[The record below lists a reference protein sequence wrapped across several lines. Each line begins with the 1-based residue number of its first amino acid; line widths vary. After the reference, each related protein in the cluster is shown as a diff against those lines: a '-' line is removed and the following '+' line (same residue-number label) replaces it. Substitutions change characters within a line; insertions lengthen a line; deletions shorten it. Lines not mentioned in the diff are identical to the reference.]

1 MHNGLHNASTEPE
14 LLAGMSASEF
24 QRLIDD
30 TSVVELPARKVVF
43 SEGLRPTFLHIL
55 LEGTVELFIRHGRRE
70 SCITLVQKNTPFVL
84 AAVVTDAPYL
94 MSARTVTEARILCIP
109 AGKFRSSLRRDQGL
123 SIATAIAISEAYRS
137 LVRQLRSQRLRSAQM
152 RLAHYLVGMHEG
164 AGGSGTIQLQI
175 SKRRLASLI
184 GLKPESLSRVFASL
198 SQYGVHVSGS
208 QITVQDFRVLEE
220 LSQFDY
226 DIDAE

>member
-1 MHNGLHNASTEPE
+1 MDHGLHHISPEPR
-14 LLAGMSASEF
+14 LLAGMAPQEF
-24 QRLIDD
+24 ERLIDGA
-30 TSVVELPARKVVF
+30 TAIEVPARKVLF

-55 LEGTVELFIRHGRRE
+55 IEGTVELFIRRGRRE
-70 SCITLVQKNTPFVL
+70 SCITLVQKDTPFVL

-109 AGKFRSSLRRDQGL
+109 AGKFRSALRRDPGL
-123 SIATAIAISEAYRS
+123 TIATATAISEAYRAI
-137 LVRQLRSQRLRSAQM
+137 VRQLRSQRLRSAQM
-152 RLAHYLVGMHEG
+152 RLAHYLISLHHGT
-164 AGGSGTIQLQI
+164 GGTGTVHLEI

-198 SQYGVHVSGS
+198 GQYGVQVSGS
-208 QITVQDFRVLEE
+208 RITVQDFRVLED
-220 LSQFDY
+220 LAQFDY

>member
-1 MHNGLHNASTEPE
+1 MAPQE
-14 LLAGMSASEF
+14 LD
-24 QRLIDD
+24 RLIDGA
-30 TSVVELPARKVVF
+30 TAMQLPARKILF
-43 SEGLRPTFLHIL
+43 SEGLRPTFLHIV
-55 LEGTVELFIRHGRRE
+55 LEGTVELFIRRGRRE
-70 SCITLVQKNTPFVL
+70 SCLTLVQKNTPFVL

-94 MSARTVTEARILCIP
+94 MAARTVTDARILCIP
-109 AGKFRSSLRRDQGL
+109 AGKFRSALRRDQGL
-123 SIATAIAISEAYRS
+123 SIATATAISEAYRS
-137 LVRQLRSQRLRSAQM
+137 IVRQFRNQRLRSAQM
-152 RLAHYLVGMHEG
+152 RLAHYLVSLHHGT
-164 AGGSGTIQLQI
+164 GGNETVQLDI

-198 SQYGVHVSGS
+198 GQYGVHVSGS